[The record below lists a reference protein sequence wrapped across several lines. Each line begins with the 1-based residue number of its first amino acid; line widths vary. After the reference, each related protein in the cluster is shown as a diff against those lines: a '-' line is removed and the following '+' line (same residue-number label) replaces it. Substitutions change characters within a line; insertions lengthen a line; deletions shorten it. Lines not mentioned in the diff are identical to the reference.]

1 MATTMSPLPMDF
13 SDMHAIDAADLGFM
27 LMDGFSF
34 DYETESVP
42 MTRASS
48 VFTDSPPSSTDQLD
62 FLDMYMNPPP
72 HHHHDPKQGTF
83 QLGTHWSTVDACLKA
98 DTESLLSSRITDEL
112 LRLQNQND
120 ELLSYVSEPEVQILP
135 AGHGAADA
143 AAQDEHEMSRVLH
156 TLALS
161 VLMGDASRLTDQ
173 FISAATNLLQD
184 RRYNH
189 FNAILL
195 TAQQN
200 VYAKLKALNVPMTQV
215 LATRSSVIASVDFH
229 VAQAVDSMGQ

>member
-13 SDMHAIDAADLGFM
+13 SDMHNIDAAELGLM

-48 VFTDSPPSSTDQLD
+48 VFTDSPPCSADQLD
-62 FLDMYMNPPP
+62 FLDIYMNPP
-72 HHHHDPKQGTF
+72 HQDPKEATTF

-112 LRLQNQND
+112 LRLQHQND
-120 ELLSYVSEPEVQILP
+120 EILSYVSEPDVQILP
-135 AGHGAADA
+135 SEHHGTADA
-143 AAQDEHEMSRVLH
+143 SAVHEHEMSRVLH

-215 LATRSSVIASVDFH
+215 LATRSSVIASVDSH